1 MKKTIL
7 ILLLI
12 QSASVC
18 AQIRISDFR
27 QVVPDGAS
35 VDLRTAL
42 TDPEGQLCSV
52 LKLETKQSG
61 WTFDAGT
68 AGIVDTRYED
78 EIIWVYVPAYA
89 RNLTVAHKEY
99 GVLREWG
106 FPVSLEAGRT
116 YTMEL
121 SYDRPQPKPVSF
133 NRPLPARPAPSP
145 AQAPAPTRNNPG
157 DTFCSHF
164 VDMYAGSA
172 CSKNSDGRYL
182 MDDDYWI
189 GLSYTGI
196 GERIGPYMS
205 LATNFSEEFSV
216 IGGGA
221 GVIGG
226 SLGADV
232 GTRFAWRSSSSLSHW
247 DFGFGCQF
255 CNGNI
260 MPTVSVGF
268 YIWGIPALIGVGLVV
283 CATGSIL

>member
-18 AQIRISDFR
+18 AQIRISNFR

-106 FPVSLEAGRT
+106 FPVSLEAGHT

-133 NRPLPARPAPSP
+133 NRPLPASLRPLRHKPRRRPAII
-145 AQAPAPTRNNPG
+145 REIL
-157 DTFCSHF
+157 
-164 VDMYAGSA
+164 SA
-172 CSKNSDGRYL
+172 AIS
-182 MDDDYWI
+182 WI
-189 GLSYTGI
+189 CMRDQHAR
-196 GERIGPYMS
+196 RI
-205 LATNFSEEFSV
+205 
-216 IGGGA
+216 
-221 GVIGG
+221 
-226 SLGADV
+226 
-232 GTRFAWRSSSSLSHW
+232 
-247 DFGFGCQF
+247 
-255 CNGNI
+255 
-260 MPTVSVGF
+260 PTV
-268 YIWGIPALIGVGLVV
+268 GI
-283 CATGSIL
+283 